1 MNDVKKRPFS
11 HLGILDGVEEEQG
24 IGRIQA
30 PLLEHQHV
38 MVPAVFVVDE
48 ADDVAARSRELVESN
63 RAARCARLQNTVL
76 VSI

>member
-1 MNDVKKRPFS
+1 MKKRPFS

-38 MVPAVFVVDE
+38 MVPAVFVVE
-48 ADDVAARSRELVESN
+48 ADDVAARSRELV
-63 RAARCARLQNTVL
+63 
-76 VSI
+76 